1 MKGYL
6 YSIKDAKTGY
16 MAPCFDS
23 NDSVAIRNFDA
34 AVKHPESVLM
44 QYPADFSLWRVA
56 EIDLDT
62 GKVEPSLELIVSADS
77 LIYRKEHEGE

>member
-6 YSIKDAKTGY
+6 YSIKDAKTGF
-16 MAPCFDS
+16 MAPAFDS
-23 NDSVAIRNFDA
+23 NDATAVRNFDA
-34 AVKHPESVLM
+34 ACQHPESLLR
-44 QYPADFSLWRVA
+44 QYPSDFSLWRVA

-62 GKVEPSLELIVSADS
+62 GKVEPSLELVVSADS